1 MANRSA
7 AGFGKVMSVTSAT
20 FLSTGTRAYASCG
33 RYRFKSQLAVV
44 GPVELWATRQRRP
57 SAAANPHRRS
67 SASEP

>member
-57 SAAANPHRRS
+57 SAAANPH
-67 SASEP
+67 

>member
-33 RYRFKSQLAVV
+33 RYRSGKSTLTFQLCEIV
-44 GPVELWATRQRRP
+44 
-57 SAAANPHRRS
+57 
-67 SASEP
+67 